1 MSEWAPKRF
10 WTDATVTDA
19 DGGFTVLLDKRAV
32 KTPAKAP
39 LILPTQAM
47 AQAIAEEWQAQTD
60 KIDPNTMPVTR
71 SANAAIDKVRIQH
84 AEVADM
90 IAAYGDSDLLCYRAD
105 SPEELV
111 ARQAETWDPYLAWA
125 EEALGAKLEPRTGV
139 IHAGQDA
146 ASLTRLSEAVHAFD
160 PFELTAFHDLVSL
173 TGSLILGFAAERS
186 WAESSSIWSASRVDE
201 NWQIEQWGED
211 EEAQATEQVK
221 KRSFEDALRFIH
233 LSRGSN
239 GL

>member
-39 LILPTQAM
+39 LILPTEVM

-71 SANAAIDKVRIQH
+71 SANAALDKVRIQH

-111 ARQAETWDPYLAWA
+111 ARQAETWDPYLVWA

-146 ASLTRLSEAVHAFD
+146 ASLARLSEAVHAFD
-160 PFELTAFHDLVSL
+160 PFELTAFHDLVAL
-173 TGSLILGFAAERS
+173 TGSLILGFAAERT

-221 KRSFEDALRFIH
+221 KRSFEDALRFIQ
-233 LSRGSN
+233 LTRGSN
-239 GL
+239 GS

>member
-10 WTDATVTDA
+10 WTDATVTDI
-19 DGGFTVLLDKRAV
+19 DGGYTVLLDKRAV

-39 LILPTQAM
+39 LALPTEAM
-47 AQAIAEEWQAQTD
+47 AQAIAQEWQAQTD

-71 SANAAIDKVRIQH
+71 SANAAIDKVRVQH

-105 SPEELV
+105 SPAELV

-125 EEALGAKLEPRTGV
+125 EDTLGARLEPRTGV

-146 ASLTRLSEAVHAFD
+146 AVLDRLAADVHSFN

-173 TGSLILGFAAERS
+173 TGSLILGFAAERGHS
-186 WAESSSIWSASRVDE
+186 ESDVIWGASRVDE

-211 EEAQATEQVK
+211 DEAKAVEAVK
-221 KRSFEDALRFIH
+221 KRSFQEALYFIE
-233 LSRGSN
+233 LSRSSN
-239 GL
+239 GN

>member
-10 WTDATVTDA
+10 WTDAAVTDT
-19 DGGFTVLLDKRAV
+19 DGGYTVLLDKRAV

-39 LILPTQAM
+39 LVLPTEAM
-47 AQAIAEEWQAQTD
+47 AEAIAQEWQAQTD

-111 ARQAETWDPYLAWA
+111 TRQAETWDPYLLWA
-125 EEALGAKLEPRTGV
+125 EETLGTRLEPRTGV
-139 IHAGQDA
+139 MHAGQDA
-146 ASLTRLSEAVHAFD
+146 EVLDRLSARVHSFN

-173 TGSLILGFAAERS
+173 TGSLILGFAAERGH
-186 WAESSSIWSASRVDE
+186 AESDVIWAASRVDE
-201 NWQIEQWGED
+201 NWQIDQWGED
-211 EEAQATEQVK
+211 DEAKAVEAIK
-221 KRSFEDALRFIH
+221 RRSFQEALYFIE
-233 LSRGSN
+233 LSRSSN
-239 GL
+239 GN

>member
-84 AEVADM
+84 TEVADM

-111 ARQAETWDPYLAWA
+111 ARQAETWDPYLVWA

-139 IHAGQDA
+139 IHAGQDSA
-146 ASLTRLSEAVHAFD
+146 ALTRLSEAVHAFD
-160 PFELTAFHDLVSL
+160 PFELTAFHDLVAL

-186 WAESSSIWSASRVDE
+186 WAESSAIWSASRVDE

-211 EEAQATEQVK
+211 EEASATEQVK
-221 KRSFEDALRFIH
+221 KRSFEEALRFLG
-233 LSRGSN
+233 LSRSSN